1 MLKQLT
7 LKNWKSFD
15 QAVVYFDPLTVL
27 IGTNGSGK
35 SNLIEALDF
44 LQRIASGIDVR
55 TAIEGGRE
63 LVGIRG
69 GIDKLARLKDQ
80 PIGLE
85 LLVNLDENLDYLYI
99 IEIEIKTKNNSIRNI
114 SSTERGFLIN
124 IATGSD
130 ICNFRLSHGLTD
142 KSIELI
148 NSGLPTPVNFENGIF
163 SISNDALNESLNLFP
178 QSIVGNNDELSDS
191 DAPISNLDKFLDAR
205 LKLSRHV
212 AEKIKNIFILDP
224 IPKNMRGY
232 SALSEDLNSDA
243 SNIAG
248 VLAALQAP
256 QKTEVINKLTEY
268 LKRLPEG
275 DIKSVGVDTVGRL
288 KVDAMLYC
296 EEQWHNDPTQIT
308 TIDARSMSD
317 GTLRFLAIM
326 TALLTRPEHSQIV
339 IEEIDNGLHPSRAI
353 VLVKMINEIS
363 HDRHIDVLIT
373 THNPALLD
381 AFGTEIMPFVTI
393 AHRDP
398 VTGASELSLLE
409 DMDNL
414 ALILARG
421 SLGNLTTKGELE
433 KELHKA

>member
-7 LKNWKSFD
+7 LKNWKIFD

-69 GIDKLARLKDQ
+69 GIDKLPRLKDQ
-80 PIGLE
+80 PVRLE

-99 IEIEIKTKNNSIRNI
+99 IQIEIKTKNNSIRNI
-114 SSTERGFLIN
+114 SSTERSFLID

-130 ICNFRLSHGLTD
+130 ICDFRLSHALSDG
-142 KSIELI
+142 SIEIGRLTTSPI
-148 NSGLPTPVNFENGIF
+148 YFDNGEIF
-163 SISNDALNESLNLFP
+163 VNDAALNKSLNLFP
-178 QSIVGNNDELSDS
+178 QNIVGNNDELSDS
-191 DAPISNLDKFLDAR
+191 DAEISNLGKFLDGR
-205 LKLSRHV
+205 LKLSRYV

-248 VLAALQAP
+248 VIAALQAP

-326 TALLTRPEHSQIV
+326 TALLTRPEYSQIV

-353 VLVKMINEIS
+353 VLVK
-363 HDRHIDVLIT
+363 
-373 THNPALLD
+373 
-381 AFGTEIMPFVTI
+381 
-393 AHRDP
+393 
-398 VTGASELSLLE
+398 
-409 DMDNL
+409 
-414 ALILARG
+414 
-421 SLGNLTTKGELE
+421 
-433 KELHKA
+433 